1 MCNSNIYMEIL
12 KYIVI
17 IFPFTVFSQSIRD
30 LPIPRDVSI
39 YSYNRFGVK
48 DNFPSVIID
57 GKGDLYTVNRFGVI
71 ENLPSK
77 HINEEGEVFNYN
89 RYGVREV
96 LPTAKIETNEIQNET
111 QTRVHTTRTRTVRR
125 EFGRRQE

>member
-1 MCNSNIYMEIL
+1 MRYLIFLLPTFIL
-12 KYIVI
+12 A
-17 IFPFTVFSQSIRD
+17 QSVRD

-57 GKGDLYTVNRFGVI
+57 DKGDLYTVNRFGVK

-96 LPTAKIETNEIQNET
+96 LPTAKIETNEVQNQT

-125 EFGRRQE
+125 EFGRR